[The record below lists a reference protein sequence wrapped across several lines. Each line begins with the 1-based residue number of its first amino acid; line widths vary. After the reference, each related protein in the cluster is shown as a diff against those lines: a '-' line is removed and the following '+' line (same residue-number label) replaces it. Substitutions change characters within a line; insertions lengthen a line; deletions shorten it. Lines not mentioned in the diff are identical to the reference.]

1 MRHYIDAPGRLLG
14 DKIRKHLVCDTQGRV
29 LGKHLRQIPSVFA
42 LRLGIISKRKNEDR
56 GGASPDPRISA
67 HSHLL
72 LAGLSRQIRAG
83 TFLPDRACLAST
95 QNRTPIVFSIRA
107 SGRYLGWRAI
117 ASGSGLSPP
126 ARRKARPSSRTCSA
140 LSGPRPGVLVQRP
153 APPTLRGNWTPR
165 VGGTRRS

>member
-42 LRLGIISKRKNEDR
+42 LRLGIISKRKNEYR

-83 TFLPDRACLAST
+83 TFLPDRSEEHTSELQSIMRTSYAVFCL
-95 QNRTPIVFSIRA
+95 Q
-107 SGRYLGWRAI
+107 
-117 ASGSGLSPP
+117 
-126 ARRKARPSSRTCSA
+126 K
-140 LSGPRPGVLVQRP
+140 
-153 APPTLRGNWTPR
+153 
-165 VGGTRRS
+165 